1 MSVAIDAFLERFDAD
16 AVHYVDE
23 ALGFAVAMLE
33 VAVDQ
38 ALDDPRYVRARERRT
53 NDPAQRRAYF
63 TDARFTLITADLDL
77 VPLLA
82 VLVDAEDADM
92 ADVVMAAGVHA
103 ARDVEVE
110 LADLVQVIEVVEALL
125 DRLRDRD
132 RLRVRQRAEIAARA
146 ADDVGK
152 QADVGGRQSES
163 ARLAPKLD
171 QVALT
176 HVGEHQVLL
185 VRHAQLAEG
194 VAIGKIRDRVH
205 LVAGH
210 VAGRHAGLLQRQ
222 RHRRVARPLV
232 RVDVALGPG
241 AEARLRARE
250 ILVLQPLIGRPRK
263 AHLDALDV
271 IRGERRRPML
281 QMRPLGFDLLAEFV
295 DAALLEQDLDA
306 RLMDVVAAA
315 V

>member
-1 MSVAIDAFLERFDAD
+1 MEYPRPSPNFGKLISTRVTPSSDTAPGSSAGSRRTTLSLGDGELSLTTRRPLMSVAIDAFLERFNAD

-110 LADLVQVIEVVEALL
+110 LADLVQVIQVVEALL
-125 DRLRDRD
+125 DRLRDRN

-146 ADDVGK
+146 ADDVGE

-176 HVGEHQVLL
+176 H
-185 VRHAQLAEG
+185 
-194 VAIGKIRDRVH
+194 
-205 LVAGH
+205 
-210 VAGRHAGLLQRQ
+210 
-222 RHRRVARPLV
+222 
-232 RVDVALGPG
+232 
-241 AEARLRARE
+241 
-250 ILVLQPLIGRPRK
+250 
-263 AHLDALDV
+263 
-271 IRGERRRPML
+271 
-281 QMRPLGFDLLAEFV
+281 
-295 DAALLEQDLDA
+295 
-306 RLMDVVAAA
+306 
-315 V
+315 